1 MAIKTNHENMPENYL
16 QDPEDQTQEP
26 LNARFFYVYI
36 LLCKDGGSYTGCT
49 SNLKERINRHK
60 KGWVDITKERLPVQL
75 LWCCA
80 FPDRS
85 VAFDF
90 EQYLKSGSGRAFA
103 KKHLLGGVGRK

>member
-1 MAIKTNHENMPENYL
+1 MQENTL
-16 QDPEDQTQEP
+16 STPEDQHQEP

-36 LLCKDGGSYTGCT
+36 LLCNDGGFYTGCT
-49 SNLKERINRHK
+49 SNLKERVNRHK
-60 KGWVDITKERLPVQL
+60 KGWVDITKDRLPVQL

-85 VAFDF
+85 TAFDF

-103 KKHLLGGVGRK
+103 KKHLVVRDGKKC